1 MKTCKAEKDGRTEK
15 SEQAA
20 PGLKHQG
27 SLSHAQH
34 PSPSGCI
41 LRVGSGD
48 GGLPQ
53 PHLWPVFTSFTIP
66 CVGRGT
72 PQSPDPATSPGS
84 RPSGAGQ
91 TVTDLLQ
98 PQDSQGPAER
108 EAHLSLCFFVWRN
121 QVFAAAQETFN
132 CSMQTLSCGVWG
144 LVP

>member
-34 PSPSGCI
+34 LSPSGCI
-41 LRVGSGD
+41 LRLGSGD
-48 GGLPQ
+48 GGFPQ
-53 PHLWPVFTSFTIP
+53 PHLRPVFTSFTIP

-84 RPSGAGQ
+84 RPTGAGQ
-91 TVTDLLQ
+91 AVRLAAAPGL
-98 PQDSQGPAER
+98 PGPSRERGPLVSVFLCLAEPGLR
-108 EAHLSLCFFVWRN
+108 C
-121 QVFAAAQETFN
+121 AQETFN
-132 CSMQTLSCGVWG
+132 CSMQTLSCGVWA
-144 LVP
+144 